1 MKTLEYVK
9 NNIVEFERDDFLDKR
24 FTCRFL
30 DFIEESEWEKF
41 GFKRTGDFEK
51 QHKPKAWTEEN
62 ILSQLKSDVDFGIEK
77 ALDHRG
83 ISSELMAMVCL
94 AWLDV
99 LEDKD
104 IDRNLYGWYGS
115 ELFKAIDKK
124 YGFGLVDE
132 ETLSEIIVIKDLDRW
147 MDSPDTELTLD
158 TVSYAWEYLKSYHN
172 LLKLAPSLVTKVEQ
186 NTKKGKRSDENA

>member
-9 NNIVEFERDDFLDKR
+9 NHIGEFERDDFLDKR
-24 FTCRFL
+24 FTRRFL

-41 GFKRTGDFEK
+41 GFRRTCDYEK

-77 ALDHRG
+77 ALAHRG

-99 LEDKD
+99 LEDED

-115 ELFKAIDKK
+115 KLFKAIDKK

-132 ETLSEIIVIKDLDRW
+132 DTFSGDFYERW
-147 MDSPDTELTLD
+147 
-158 TVSYAWEYLKSYHN
+158 
-172 LLKLAPSLVTKVEQ
+172 
-186 NTKKGKRSDENA
+186 

>member
-9 NNIVEFERDDFLDKR
+9 NNIGEFERDDFLDKR
-24 FTCRFL
+24 FTRRFL

-41 GFKRTGDFEK
+41 GFKRAGDFEI

-99 LEDKD
+99 LEDED
-104 IDRNLYGWYGS
+104 IDRNLHGWYGS

-124 YGFGLVDE
+124 YGLGLVGEDTFSGDFYE
-132 ETLSEIIVIKDLDRW
+132 EW
-147 MDSPDTELTLD
+147 
-158 TVSYAWEYLKSYHN
+158 
-172 LLKLAPSLVTKVEQ
+172 
-186 NTKKGKRSDENA
+186 

>member
-9 NNIVEFERDDFLDKR
+9 NNIGEFERDDFLDKR

-41 GFKRTGDFEK
+41 GFKRTDGYEK
-51 QHKPKAWTEEN
+51 QHKPKLWTEEN

-77 ALDHRG
+77 AVNHRG

-99 LEDKD
+99 LEDED

-124 YGFGLVDE
+124 YGF
-132 ETLSEIIVIKDLDRW
+132 DLINE
-147 MDSPDTELTLD
+147 DTFDDYFYEK
-158 TVSYAWEYLKSYHN
+158 W
-172 LLKLAPSLVTKVEQ
+172 
-186 NTKKGKRSDENA
+186 

>member
-9 NNIVEFERDDFLDKR
+9 NNIGEFERDDFLDKR

-41 GFKRTGDFEK
+41 GFKRREGIEPEK
-51 QHKPKAWTEEN
+51 TKEWTEEN
-62 ILSQLKSDVDFGIEK
+62 VLRQLKDDVAFGVGK

-83 ISSELMAMVCL
+83 ISSSLMAMVCL

-99 LEDKD
+99 LEDED

-124 YGFGLVDE
+124 YGF
-132 ETLSEIIVIKDLDRW
+132 DLIN
-147 MDSPDTELTLD
+147 
-158 TVSYAWEYLKSYHN
+158 EYTFDDYFYEKW
-172 LLKLAPSLVTKVEQ
+172 
-186 NTKKGKRSDENA
+186 

>member
-9 NNIVEFERDDFLDKR
+9 NHIDEFERVDMCDLR
-24 FTCRFL
+24 FTRRFL
-30 DFIEESEWEKF
+30 DFVEESEWEKF
-41 GFKRTGDFEK
+41 GFMRTGNFEK

-62 ILSQLKSDVDFGIEK
+62 ILSQLKSDTAFGIEK

-83 ISSELMAMVCL
+83 ISTESMAMICL
-94 AWLDV
+94 AWLDI

-115 ELFKAIDKK
+115 KLFKAIDKK

-132 ETLSEIIVIKDLDRW
+132 DTFSGYFYERW
-147 MDSPDTELTLD
+147 
-158 TVSYAWEYLKSYHN
+158 
-172 LLKLAPSLVTKVEQ
+172 
-186 NTKKGKRSDENA
+186 

>member
-1 MKTLEYVK
+1 MRTLEYVK
-9 NNIVEFERDDFLDKR
+9 NNIDDFERDRLCDRR
-24 FTCRFL
+24 FTCRLL
-30 DFIEESEWEKF
+30 DFVDESEWEKF
-41 GFKRTGDFEK
+41 GFRRKEGAEPK
-51 QHKPKAWTEEN
+51 KPKAWTEEN
-62 ILSQLKSDVDFGIEK
+62 ILSQLKSDTAFGIEK

-99 LEDKD
+99 LEDED

-132 ETLSEIIVIKDLDRW
+132 
-147 MDSPDTELTLD
+147 DTFSGDFYEE
-158 TVSYAWEYLKSYHN
+158 W
-172 LLKLAPSLVTKVEQ
+172 
-186 NTKKGKRSDENA
+186 

>member
-9 NNIVEFERDDFLDKR
+9 NNISDFERDEFIDRR

-41 GFKRTGDFEK
+41 GCKRTENYEK

-62 ILSQLKSDVDFGIEK
+62 ILSQLKSDTAFGIGK

-124 YGFGLVDE
+124 YGFDLINEDTFDNYFYE
-132 ETLSEIIVIKDLDRW
+132 EW
-147 MDSPDTELTLD
+147 
-158 TVSYAWEYLKSYHN
+158 
-172 LLKLAPSLVTKVEQ
+172 
-186 NTKKGKRSDENA
+186 

>member
-9 NNIVEFERDDFLDKR
+9 NNIGEFERDDFLDKR

-41 GFKRTGDFEK
+41 GFRRTRDFEK
-51 QHKPKAWTEEN
+51 QHKPKEWTEEN
-62 ILSQLKSDVDFGIEK
+62 ILSQLKSDVAFGIEK

-115 ELFKAIDKK
+115 KLFKAIDKK
-124 YGFGLVDE
+124 YGF
-132 ETLSEIIVIKDLDRW
+132 DLINE
-147 MDSPDTELTLD
+147 DTFDDYFYEK
-158 TVSYAWEYLKSYHN
+158 W
-172 LLKLAPSLVTKVEQ
+172 
-186 NTKKGKRSDENA
+186 

>member
-9 NNIVEFERDDFLDKR
+9 NHIDEFERDDYLDKR
-24 FTCRFL
+24 FTRRFL

-41 GFKRTGDFEK
+41 GFRRTDDYEK

-62 ILSQLKSDVDFGIEK
+62 ILSQLKSDVAFGIEK

-99 LEDKD
+99 LEDED

-115 ELFKAIDKK
+115 KLFKAIDKK
-124 YGFGLVDE
+124 YGF
-132 ETLSEIIVIKDLDRW
+132 DLINE
-147 MDSPDTELTLD
+147 DTFDDYFYEK
-158 TVSYAWEYLKSYHN
+158 W
-172 LLKLAPSLVTKVEQ
+172 
-186 NTKKGKRSDENA
+186 

>member
-9 NNIVEFERDDFLDKR
+9 NHIDEFERDDFLDKR

-30 DFIEESEWEKF
+30 DFIDESEWEKF
-41 GFKRTGDFEK
+41 GFRRKEGAE
-51 QHKPKAWTEEN
+51 PKKTKEWTEEN

-94 AWLDV
+94 SWLDV
-99 LEDKD
+99 LEDED
-104 IDRNLYGWYGS
+104 IDRDLYGWYGS

-132 ETLSEIIVIKDLDRW
+132 
-147 MDSPDTELTLD
+147 DTFSGDFYEE
-158 TVSYAWEYLKSYHN
+158 W
-172 LLKLAPSLVTKVEQ
+172 
-186 NTKKGKRSDENA
+186 

>member
-9 NNIVEFERDDFLDKR
+9 NHIDEFERDDFLDKR

-41 GFKRTGDFEK
+41 GFKRTGDLEK
-51 QHKPKAWTEEN
+51 QYKPKAWTEEN
-62 ILSQLKSDVDFGIEK
+62 ILNQLKSDVDFGIEK

-99 LEDKD
+99 LEDED
-104 IDRNLYGWYGS
+104 IDRDLYGWYGS

-132 ETLSEIIVIKDLDRW
+132 
-147 MDSPDTELTLD
+147 
-158 TVSYAWEYLKSYHN
+158 
-172 LLKLAPSLVTKVEQ
+172 
-186 NTKKGKRSDENA
+186 NTFSGDFYEEW

>member
-9 NNIVEFERDDFLDKR
+9 NHIDEFERDDFLDKR

-41 GFKRTGDFEK
+41 GFKRTGDLEK
-51 QHKPKAWTEEN
+51 QYEPKAWTEEN
-62 ILSQLKSDVDFGIEK
+62 VLSQLKSDVDFGIEK

-83 ISSELMAMVCL
+83 ISSELMVMVCL

-99 LEDKD
+99 LEDED

-124 YGFGLVDE
+124 YGFDLINEDTFDDYFYE
-132 ETLSEIIVIKDLDRW
+132 EW
-147 MDSPDTELTLD
+147 
-158 TVSYAWEYLKSYHN
+158 
-172 LLKLAPSLVTKVEQ
+172 
-186 NTKKGKRSDENA
+186 

>member
-9 NNIVEFERDDFLDKR
+9 NNIGEFERDDFLDKR
-24 FTCRFL
+24 FTRRFL
-30 DFIEESEWEKF
+30 DFIEESEWVKF
-41 GFKRTGDFEK
+41 GFRRKEGAEPK
-51 QHKPKAWTEEN
+51 KPKEWTEEN
-62 ILSQLKSDVDFGIEK
+62 ILSQLKDDVEFGIEK

-99 LEDKD
+99 LDDED

-132 ETLSEIIVIKDLDRW
+132 ETFSGDFYEEW
-147 MDSPDTELTLD
+147 
-158 TVSYAWEYLKSYHN
+158 
-172 LLKLAPSLVTKVEQ
+172 
-186 NTKKGKRSDENA
+186 

>member
-9 NNIVEFERDDFLDKR
+9 NNIGEFERDDFLDKR

-30 DFIEESEWEKF
+30 DFIEESEWKKF
-41 GFKRTGDFEK
+41 GFKRTGDLEK
-51 QHKPKAWTEEN
+51 QHEPKAWTEEN
-62 ILSQLKSDVDFGIEK
+62 VLSQLKSDTAFGIEK

-99 LEDKD
+99 LEDED

-132 ETLSEIIVIKDLDRW
+132 
-147 MDSPDTELTLD
+147 DTFSGDFYEE
-158 TVSYAWEYLKSYHN
+158 W
-172 LLKLAPSLVTKVEQ
+172 
-186 NTKKGKRSDENA
+186 

>member
-9 NNIVEFERDDFLDKR
+9 NNIGEFERDDFLDKR
-24 FTCRFL
+24 FTRRFL
-30 DFIEESEWEKF
+30 GFIEESEWEKF

-51 QHKPKAWTEEN
+51 QHEPKAWTEEN
-62 ILSQLKSDVDFGIEK
+62 VVSQLKSDVDFGIEK
-77 ALDHRG
+77 ALAHRG

-99 LEDKD
+99 LEDED

-132 ETLSEIIVIKDLDRW
+132 
-147 MDSPDTELTLD
+147 DTFSGDFYEE
-158 TVSYAWEYLKSYHN
+158 W
-172 LLKLAPSLVTKVEQ
+172 
-186 NTKKGKRSDENA
+186 

>member
-9 NNIVEFERDDFLDKR
+9 NHIDEFERDDFLDKR

-41 GFKRTGDFEK
+41 GFKRTGDIKK
-51 QHKPKAWTEEN
+51 QHKPKEWTDEN

-132 ETLSEIIVIKDLDRW
+132 
-147 MDSPDTELTLD
+147 DTFSGDFYEE
-158 TVSYAWEYLKSYHN
+158 W
-172 LLKLAPSLVTKVEQ
+172 
-186 NTKKGKRSDENA
+186 